1 MTENDIIDKLAKHF
15 TAPAWAFFPQVRNH
29 TGYGGGT
36 RTVDAVAMSLY
47 PSRGL
52 YLHGF
57 EIKVNRGDWLRELK
71 DPEKA
76 EDFSTHLDFFT
87 LVTPPDI
94 AQKGEVPA
102 KWGHIVVKGKNFH
115 YAKTADLLRKEDAKF
130 DREFVASLLRKA
142 HEAGAATPGVVALR
156 EAERRGREE
165 GAETFKEMVKK
176 LTDKG
181 AFDLEQLQN
190 RIKMFE
196 ERSGIKVDTWGA
208 GDIGDAVRMVMIGK
222 MAFEQIGNDLVQI
235 GGRARQIDDEV
246 KSLLNMYEKLK
257 ESRKQDQSK

>member
-1 MTENDIIDKLAKHF
+1 MTENDILHRLAEHF

-57 EIKVNRGDWLRELK
+57 EVKVIRSDWLRELK

-87 LVTPPDI
+87 LVTPPDV

-115 YAKTADLLRKEDAKF
+115 YAKTADLLRKEEAKF

-156 EAERRGREE
+156 EAQRRGREE
-165 GAETFKEMVKK
+165 GAETFKEMQKK
-176 LTDKG
+176 LIDNG
-181 AFDLEQLQN
+181 NFNFEQLQS
-190 RIKMFE
+190 RIKIFE
-196 ERSGIKVDTWGA
+196 ERSGIKVDSWEA
-208 GDIGDAVRMVMIGK
+208 GNVGDAVRTVLHTNI
-222 MAFEQIGNDLVQI
+222 AFERIENDLNEMRVRTGQIGDGLKALIDLYR
-235 GGRARQIDDEV
+235 GLEGH
-246 KSLLNMYEKLK
+246 
-257 ESRKQDQSK
+257 RKPKTN